1 MIDLGLTDEPTFRV
15 CFMIDRYSFYFSLS
29 GNSYLYE
36 FFSWRKVFMFMM
48 RNISFHKKKSTV
60 WLRFGRKICVRDNK
74 KRGNSAKNC
83 PFSWFYFLQS
93 ILVLLWNWIDRNVLF
108 YLFSASIALIFCFT
122 SSISSL
128 SFWMRRF
135 ISSIRLLPFFELML
149 RKPRLFS

>member
-1 MIDLGLTDEPTFRV
+1 MIDLGLMDKPTFRV
-15 CFMIDRYSFYFSLS
+15 CFMIDRYSFYLSLS
-29 GNSYLYE
+29 GNSYLLRIL
-36 FFSWRKVFMFMM
+36 FTNV
-48 RNISFHKKKSTV
+48 NISFHKKKSTV
-60 WLRFGRKICVRDNK
+60 WLRFGRDICVRDNK

-93 ILVLLWNWIDRNVLF
+93 TLVLLWNWIDRNVLF

-135 ISSIRLLPFFELML
+135 ISSIRLLPFFELIL

>member
-1 MIDLGLTDEPTFRV
+1 MTDLALMDKPTFRV
-15 CFMIDRYSFYFSLS
+15 CFMIGRYSFYFSLS
-29 GNSYLYE
+29 RNSYLL
-36 FFSWRKVFMFMM
+36 RILFMNV
-48 RNISFHKKKSTV
+48 NISFHKKRSTV

-135 ISSIRLLPFFELML
+135 ISSIRLLPFFELIL

>member
-1 MIDLGLTDEPTFRV
+1 MFYDWQIFFLFLPFEKFVSVTN
-15 CFMIDRYSFYFSLS
+15 SFHERKY
-29 GNSYLYE
+29 
-36 FFSWRKVFMFMM
+36 FFSWSKVFMFMM
-48 RNISFHKKKSTV
+48 RNISFYKKKSTV
-60 WLRFGRKICVRDNK
+60 WLRFGKNICIRDNK

>member
-1 MIDLGLTDEPTFRV
+1 MNLLLGYVLWLIDTLSISPFREIRI
-15 CFMIDRYSFYFSLS
+15 CTNSFHERKY
-29 GNSYLYE
+29 

-48 RNISFHKKKSTV
+48 RNISFHKKKPTV
-60 WLRFGRKICVRDNK
+60 WLRLGRNICIRDNK

-93 ILVLLWNWIDRNVLF
+93 TLVLLWNWIDRNVLF

>member
-1 MIDLGLTDEPTFRV
+1 MFYDWQIFFLFL
-15 CFMIDRYSFYFSLS
+15 SFGKFVSVT
-29 GNSYLYE
+29 NSFHERKY

-48 RNISFHKKKSTV
+48 INISFHKKKSTV
-60 WLRFGRKICVRDNK
+60 CLRFGRDICIRDDK